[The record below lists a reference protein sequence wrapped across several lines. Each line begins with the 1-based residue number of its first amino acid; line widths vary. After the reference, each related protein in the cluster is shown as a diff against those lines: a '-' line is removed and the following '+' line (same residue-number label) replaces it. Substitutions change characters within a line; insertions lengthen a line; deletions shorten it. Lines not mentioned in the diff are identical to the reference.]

1 MNEGLTVGGTD
12 HRFDL
17 FDDVPVPAF
26 HVARAGDGPPVLRWN
41 DAAGERF
48 GRPGAGGLAEPVER
62 AVLAL
67 AEGRERQPA
76 ASSDVLCIG
85 SPDGEE
91 RVACRVRAAL
101 GGVLVVLD
109 PVSQPDLSGALDEAH
124 RTLERLQSW
133 GHVGFWDV
141 DLDTMTPYW
150 STQVFA
156 ILGLVDPSL
165 RQFLAQVHPDD
176 RELVDQV
183 AARARQQPGPYRAEH
198 RFLRG
203 DETRAL
209 SHHIQSVAG
218 PDGTPNRLLG
228 VVRDVTHER
237 ALQAEVDAAV
247 SVRNVG
253 LLASSLMH
261 TFKNQLAIALGHST
275 LAIEAVDRGDAPDRE
290 GLAAIQR
297 AANQGIELSRQL
309 LDVGRT
315 PTTTFERIVPSDVL
329 ERVASLARPIVGGGN
344 AVLVDVKPESAP
356 MFTDRDR
363 LEQVIIDF
371 VINASD
377 ALPPV
382 GGQVC
387 LGYRETTID
396 VANGNG
402 VAPGRYGVFSVTDDG
417 AGMEE
422 SIRLRCTQPF
432 FSTKANR
439 GGSGIGLTTASVFAQ
454 ELGGRLDIESA
465 PGVGTTV
472 ELLLP
477 LAPPVEPVPRVGAP
491 PRVVLLAGDVR
502 DADATVQM
510 LSDAGVQAVVARDRT
525 DVDRFTR
532 TEPIDAVVVDRGL
545 FDAAPVG
552 SIPVLESTFSRPP
565 DEDLLRRLRDALRM
579 DR

>member
-1 MNEGLTVGGTD
+1 MNEGLTGEAID

-26 HVARAGDGPPVLRWN
+26 HVLRDGEGRPVLRWN
-41 DAAGERF
+41 GAAAERF
-48 GRPGAGGLAEPVER
+48 GRPGADELTEPAER

-67 AEGRERQPA
+67 AAGREYQPA
-76 ASSDVLCIG
+76 ASSEVLRVW
-85 SPDGEE
+85 SSDGEE
-91 RVACRVRAAL
+91 RIGCRVRAAL
-101 GGVLVVLD
+101 GGVLVVVEALAEPD
-109 PVSQPDLSGALDEAH
+109 VSAALDEAH

-133 GHVGFWDV
+133 GQVGFWDV
-141 DLDTMTPYW
+141 DLETMTPYW

-165 RQFLAQVHPDD
+165 EQFLARVHPAD

-203 DETRAL
+203 DETRSL

-237 ALQAEVDAAV
+237 ALQAEVDAAA

-275 LAIEAVDRGDAPDRE
+275 LALEAVDRGDAPNRE

-297 AANQGIELSRQL
+297 AANQGIELTRQL
-309 LDVGRT
+309 LDVGRA
-315 PTTTFERIVPSDVL
+315 PTATFDRVVPGEVL
-329 ERVASLARPIVGGGN
+329 GRVASLARPIVGGAN
-344 AVLVDVKPESAP
+344 AVLVDVGPESAP

-363 LEQVIIDF
+363 LEQVIIDL
-371 VINASD
+371 VMNAAD
-377 ALPPV
+377 ALPPA

-387 LGYRETTID
+387 LGYRETTVD
-396 VANGNG
+396 AGNGNG
-402 VAPGRYGVFSVTDDG
+402 LAPGRYGAFSVVDDG
-417 AGMEE
+417 EGMEE

-454 ELGGRLDIESA
+454 EVGGRLDIDST

-491 PRVVLLAGDVR
+491 QRVVLLAVDVR

-510 LSDAGVQAVVARDRT
+510 LSDAGVQAVVARDRA

-532 TEPIDAVVVDRGL
+532 TEPIDAVVVDRRL
-545 FDAAPVG
+545 LEAAPVG
-552 SIPVLESTFSRPP
+552 PIPVLECTFSRPP
-565 DEDLLRRLRDALRM
+565 DEDLLRRLRDAR
-579 DR
+579 RPGS